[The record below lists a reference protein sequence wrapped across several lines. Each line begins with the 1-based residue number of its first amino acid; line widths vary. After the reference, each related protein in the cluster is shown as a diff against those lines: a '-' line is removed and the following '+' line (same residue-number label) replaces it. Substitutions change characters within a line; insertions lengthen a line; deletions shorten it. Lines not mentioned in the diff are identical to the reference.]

1 MPFEHPVYF
10 NKEEAKNW
18 GAYYA
23 ASAQTG
29 SGYRYLA
36 GSGLPGFHG
45 DIRQRGFGLP
55 YSHLKQRGGIFPFG
69 FLSKVLP
76 VVGSIAYK
84 SLKDP
89 VKNLASDLISGKDPL
104 ESLGRA
110 GLDSIKGVAKNVIG
124 EITGQNGNGHT
135 IISKRKRQKIVKT
148 TLKKKSKKPKSK
160 KRKLFR

>member
-18 GAYYA
+18 GAYYS

-36 GSGLPGFHG
+36 GSGLPGYHG

-55 YSHLKQRGGIFPFG
+55 HSHLRQRGGIFPFG
-69 FLSKVLP
+69 FISKILP

-84 SLKDP
+84 SFKDP
-89 VKNLASDLISGKDPL
+89 VKNLASDIMSGKDPL

-110 GLDSIKGVAKNVIG
+110 GLDSIKGVAKNVIS
-124 EITGQNGNGHT
+124 EITGQNGNGHNKIT
-135 IISKRKRQKIVKT
+135 KLKRKKSFKKI
-148 TLKKKSKKPKSK
+148 KKSKKTLKTK
-160 KRKLFR
+160 RRKLFH